1 MGSRALFP
9 LLCFLVQAA
18 AVHGQS
24 VSGFISIDCGLEGDS
39 NYTEQFSGIIYSPDA
54 GYVNDGVNV
63 DIPRGPLYGS
73 LAQRYLTMR
82 SFPNGT
88 RNCYTMGP
96 VKEGGKY
103 LLRAEFLYGNYDG
116 KNQPPQFDLYLGVN
130 LWQTVNTDHTV
141 IAEIIAIS
149 PTKVLQVCLLNTG
162 MGTPFISVLEVR
174 PLPGFMYPL
183 VNESQSLVLNGR
195 RVDYGGNETTRY
207 PVDPYDRIWFGNVT
221 QTGWSTVT
229 ANGDINR
236 PEADIWVVP
245 GEILRTATVTE
256 SLVFYFSGGP
266 QEKLYLFLYFVE
278 LQQLGPNE
286 TREFNVLSNGQL
298 LYGQYR
304 PTYLN
309 SGVLYSLRP
318 VPYSLKTT
326 YNFTLEATANSTLPP
341 MINAHEIYSLKQ
353 QEESPTDALDA
364 TAMLKIKDFY
374 KVKKNWQGDPCVPR
388 NLTWEGVSCG
398 YDDSKNPLIVSLN
411 LSHSGLAGGISPFI
425 VELTA
430 LTTLDLSH
438 NNLTGEIPSDLGKLP
453 NLQVLN
459 LINNQL
465 TGFIPEI
472 LYKKSQNGT
481 LSLSTEGNTQLCNN
495 TVSCKIIGGKKKN
508 IVPIAVG
515 ISVSAIVLLGIF
527 ILVWRLKGRKR
538 GTVRRIP
545 SKNSRD
551 RIDPQAKRQQH
562 DLNMESQQFS
572 ISDIVNITRNFE
584 RMIGRGGFGI
594 VYHGLLNDGREV
606 AVKMISKSSQGE
618 KEFHAEVQILLRV
631 HHKNLVYLLGYCD
644 DRNNLALVY
653 EYMQKGSLADFLSGN
668 KEDIGLNWSMRLKIA
683 LDVAQGLDYLHSF
696 CKPSIVHR
704 DVKTGNI
711 LLNAKLEAKLGDFGL
726 SKLFSHEDATHIS
739 TAVAGT
745 PGYLDP
751 EYYQT
756 YRLTEKSDIY
766 SFGIVLLEIISGKSP
781 ISRDPQ
787 SAPIVSW
794 VQSRLERGDI
804 SSIADQRLNNGYDLN
819 SIWKAAEVAMA
830 CASPTLSC
838 RPKMSE
844 VVALLK
850 ECLESIASHD
860 ISGSFSMERSNSNY
874 TGPTVFYSSTIP
886 LAR

>member
-1 MGSRALFP
+1 MGSSVLLA
-9 LLCFLVQAA
+9 LLCFLALGA
-18 AVHGQS
+18 LHAQS
-24 VSGFISIDCGLEGDS
+24 TQGFISIDCGLDLDS
-39 NYTEQFSGIIYSPDA
+39 NYTDEFTHIFYSLDD
-54 GYVNDGVNV
+54 GYVDGGVNM
-63 DIPRGPLYGS
+63 DIPRDPTSAS
-73 LAQRYLTMR
+73 LSHRYLNLR
-82 SFPNGT
+82 IFPNGT
-88 RNCYTMGP
+88 RNCYTMGT
-96 VKEGGKY
+96 VKEGVKY
-103 LLRAEFLYGNYDG
+103 LVRAGFLYGNYDG

-130 LWQTVNTDHTV
+130 LWRTVNTLADDVVT
-141 IAEIIAIS
+141 AEIIAIS
-149 PTKVLQVCLLNTG
+149 PTNVLQVCLLNTG

-174 PLPGFMYPL
+174 PLHDSMYPL
-183 VNESQSLVLNGR
+183 VNESQSLVLNRG
-195 RVDYGGNETTRY
+195 RVDAAETKP

-221 QTGWSTVT
+221 QTGWRTVT

-245 GEILRTATVTE
+245 GEILRTATE
-256 SLVFYFSGGP
+256 AKSLVFHFSGGP
-266 QEKLYLFLYFVE
+266 QEKLYLFLYFAE

-286 TREFNVLSNGQL
+286 TREFNVLSDGQL
-298 LYGQYR
+298 LHGAYR
-304 PTYLN
+304 PTYLTLD
-309 SGVLYSLRP
+309 VLDNLLPEPQS
-318 VPYSLKTT
+318 VKMT
-326 YNFTLEATANSTLPP
+326 YNFTLEATANSTLDP

-353 QEESPTDALDA
+353 LEESPTDAHDGDSIEKTTIYVDVTA
-364 TAMLKIKDFY
+364 QAMLKIKDFY

-388 NLTWEGVSCG
+388 NLTWERVSCR
-398 YDDSKNPLIVSLN
+398 YDSKNPRIVSLN
-411 LSHSGLAGGISPFI
+411 LSHSALAGEIHPFI
-425 VELTA
+425 VELMA
-430 LTTLDLSH
+430 LRTLDLSH
-438 NNLTGEIPSDLGKLP
+438 NNLTGEIPSGLGKLP

-465 TGFIPEI
+465 TGVIPQI

-495 TVSCKIIGGKKKN
+495 TISCKIIGGKKKN

-515 ISVSAIVLLGIF
+515 VSVSAIVLLGIF

-538 GTVRRIP
+538 GTVQSAPHAPGIP
-545 SKNSRD
+545 SENSRD
-551 RIDPQAKRQQH
+551 SIDPQAKRQQH
-562 DLNMESQQFS
+562 DLNMENHQFS
-572 ISDIVNITRNFE
+572 FLDIVKITGNFE

-653 EYMQKGSLADFLSGN
+653 EYMQKGSLADFLS
-668 KEDIGLNWSMRLKIA
+668 
-683 LDVAQGLDYLHSF
+683 GLDYLHSF

-830 CASPTLSC
+830 CASPTSSC
-838 RPKMSE
+838 RPKMT
-844 VVALLK
+844 
-850 ECLESIASHD
+850 SHD
-860 ISGSFSMERSNSNY
+860 ISGSFSVERSNSNY

-886 LAR
+886 SAR

>member
-1 MGSRALFP
+1 MGWRALLP
-9 LLCFLVQAA
+9 LLCFLSLV
-18 AVHGQS
+18 AVAHGQLG
-24 VSGFISIDCGLEGDS
+24 SGFISIDCGLEGDS

-54 GYVNDGVNV
+54 GYVDDGVNV
-63 DIPRGPLYGS
+63 DIPRAPLYGS
-73 LAQRYLTMR
+73 LDQRYLTMR

-130 LWQTVNTDHTV
+130 VWRT
-141 IAEIIAIS
+141 IIAIS
-149 PTKVLQVCLLNTG
+149 PTKVQVCLVNTG
-162 MGTPFISVLEVR
+162 MGTPFISVLEMR
-174 PLPGFMYPL
+174 PLRDFMYPL
-183 VNESQSLVLNGR
+183 VNESQSLVLNGK
-195 RVDYGGNETTRY
+195 RVDYGGSGSTRT
-207 PVDPYDRIWFGNVT
+207 VRA
-221 QTGWSTVT
+221 TGE
-229 ANGDINR
+229 IIR
-236 PEADIWVVP
+236 PESDWRLVP
-245 GEILRTATVTE
+245 AEVLRTATVAE
-256 SLVFYFSGGP
+256 SLTFSFSSDP
-266 QEKLYLFLYFVE
+266 QEKLYVFMYFAE
-278 LQQLGPNE
+278 LQRLGSNE
-286 TREFNVLSNGQL
+286 TREINVFSSGELW
-298 LYGQYR
+298 YGPYR
-304 PTYLN
+304 PKYMTAEI
-309 SGVLYSLRP
+309 LYTFRP
-318 VPYSLKTT
+318 GTGTSHNY
-326 YNFTLEATANSTLPP
+326 TLLATENSTLPP
-341 MINAHEIYSLKQ
+341 IINAREVYSLKQ
-353 QEESPTDALDA
+353 LEELPTGGRDGDLYYVDVTAQ
-364 TAMLKIKDFY
+364 AMLKIKDLY

-388 NLTWEGVSCG
+388 SLTWEGVSCG
-398 YDDSKNPLIVSLN
+398 YDDSENPRVVSLN
-411 LSHSGLAGGISPFI
+411 LSHSALTGGIPLFI
-425 VELTA
+425 VELVA
-430 LTTLDLSH
+430 LRTLDLSQ

-459 LINNQL
+459 LANNQL

-472 LYKKSQNGT
+472 LYNKSQNGK
-481 LSLSTEGNTQLCNN
+481 LSLSTEGNTKLCNK
-495 TVSCKIIGGKKKN
+495 VDSCEIISGKKKN
-508 IVPIAVG
+508 IVPITVG
-515 ISVSAIVLLGIF
+515 ISVSAIFLLGIF
-527 ILVWRLKGRKR
+527 IVVWRLKGESE
-538 GTVRRIP
+538 VLYEVHLMIHVN
-545 SKNSRD
+545 NSGD
-551 RIDPQAKRQQH
+551 NKGPQVKRQQH
-562 DLNMESQQFS
+562 DFNMESHQFS

-584 RMIGRGGFGI
+584 
-594 VYHGLLNDGREV
+594 EV

-653 EYMQKGSLADFLSGN
+653 EYMQKGSLADFLS
-668 KEDIGLNWSMRLKIA
+668 
-683 LDVAQGLDYLHSF
+683 GLDYLHSF

-804 SSIADQRLNNGYDLN
+804 SSIADRRLNNDYDLN
-819 SIWKAAEVAMA
+819 SIWKQQSLM
-830 CASPTLSC
+830 
-838 RPKMSE
+838 
-844 VVALLK
+844 
-850 ECLESIASHD
+850 ECLESIALHD

>member
-1 MGSRALFP
+1 MGWARAAT
-9 LLCFLVQAA
+9 LLCFLSLV
-18 AVHGQS
+18 AVAHWP
-24 VSGFISIDCGLEGDS
+24 VRLSIDCGSGGRLKLHRAVL
-39 NYTEQFSGIIYSPDA
+39 GIIYSPDA
-54 GYVNDGVNV
+54 GYVDDGVNV
-63 DIPRGPLYGS
+63 DIPRGPLYGVP
-73 LAQRYLTMR
+73 RPEYLTMR

-88 RNCYTMGP
+88 RELLTMA
-96 VKEGGKY
+96 
-103 LLRAEFLYGNYDG
+103 LRVLVRQLRWQEPAA
-116 KNQPPQFDLYLGVN
+116 QFDLYLGR
-130 LWQTVNTDHTV
+130 
-141 IAEIIAIS
+141 EPSS
-149 PTKVLQVCLLNTG
+149 PSPRKGVQVCLVNTG
-162 MGTPFISVLEVR
+162 MGTPFISVLEMR
-174 PLPGFMYPL
+174 PLRDSCTLSSTNP
-183 VNESQSLVLNGR
+183 NR
-195 RVDYGGNETTRY
+195 WY
-207 PVDPYDRIWFGNVT
+207 PVDPYDRIWVR
-221 QTGWSTVT
+221 S
-229 ANGDINR
+229 
-236 PEADIWVVP
+236 E
-245 GEILRTATVTE
+245 TATVAE
-256 SLVFYFSGGP
+256 SLTFEFLKRPTGELYVFMYFA
-266 QEKLYLFLYFVE
+266 E
-278 LQQLGPNE
+278 LQRLGSNE
-286 TREFNVLSNGQL
+286 TREINVFSSG
-298 LYGQYR
+298 
-304 PTYLN
+304 LN
-309 SGVLYSLRP
+309 CGMGHTGRTSIMFDV
-318 VPYSLKTT
+318 
-326 YNFTLEATANSTLPP
+326 TA
-341 MINAHEIYSLKQ
+341 Q
-353 QEESPTDALDA
+353 
-364 TAMLKIKDFY
+364 AMLKIKDF
-374 KVKKNWQGDPCVPR
+374 VQSEEELARGP
-388 NLTWEGVSCG
+388 GVSCG
-398 YDDSKNPLIVSLN
+398 YDDSENPRVVSLN
-411 LSHSGLAGGISPFI
+411 LVPQCIDGGIPLFI
-425 VELTA
+425 VELVA
-430 LTTLDLSH
+430 LRTLDLSQ

-459 LINNQL
+459 LANNQL

-472 LYKKSQNGT
+472 LYNKSQNGK
-481 LSLSTEGNTQLCNN
+481 LSLSTEGNTKLCNK
-495 TVSCKIIGGKKKN
+495 VDSCEIISGKKKN
-508 IVPIAVG
+508 IVPITVG
-515 ISVSAIVLLGIF
+515 ISVSAIFLLGIF
-527 ILVWRLKGRKR
+527 IVVWRLKGRKR
-538 GTVRRIP
+538 GTVRSAPHEIHVN
-545 SKNSRD
+545 NSGD
-551 RIDPQAKRQQH
+551 NKGPQVKRQQH
-562 DLNMESQQFS
+562 DFNMESHQFS

-584 RMIGRGGFGI
+584 RVIGRGGFGI
-594 VYHGLLNDGREV
+594 VYHGLLNEGREV

-653 EYMQKGSLADFLSGN
+653 EYMQKGSLADFLS
-668 KEDIGLNWSMRLKIA
+668 
-683 LDVAQGLDYLHSF
+683 GLDYLHSF

-830 CASPTLSC
+830 CASPTSSC

-886 LAR
+886 SAR

>member
-63 DIPRGPLYGS
+63 DIPGDPCTATWDS
-73 LAQRYLTMR
+73 SDRYLTMR

-245 GEILRTATVTE
+245 GEILRTATVAE
-256 SLVFYFSGGP
+256 RLVFYFSGGP
-266 QEKLYLFLYFVE
+266 QEKLYLFLYFAE

-318 VPYSLKTT
+318 VPYRLKTT

-538 GTVRRIP
+538 GTP
-545 SKNSRD
+545 T
-551 RIDPQAKRQQH
+551 
-562 DLNMESQQFS
+562 FS

-594 VYHGLLNDGREV
+594 
-606 AVKMISKSSQGE
+606 
-618 KEFHAEVQILLRV
+618 VQILLRV

-830 CASPTLSC
+830 CASPTSSC

-844 VVALLK
+844 VVA
-850 ECLESIASHD
+850 
-860 ISGSFSMERSNSNY
+860 Y
-874 TGPTVFYSSTIP
+874 
-886 LAR
+886 